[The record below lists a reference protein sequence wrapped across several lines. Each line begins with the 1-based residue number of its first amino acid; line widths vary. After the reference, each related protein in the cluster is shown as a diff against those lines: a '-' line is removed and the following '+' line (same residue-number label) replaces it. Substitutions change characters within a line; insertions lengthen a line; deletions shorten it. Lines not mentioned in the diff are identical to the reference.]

1 MNTNK
6 SNGKKYTNED
16 FADALL
22 ELKEQSGLS
31 YMQIAI
37 KSELSDTYLVNIVK
51 RKNLAPK
58 DENIEKIAKALGV
71 EPEYF
76 FEYRLRRLVDFINEN
91 RKYLNEFLDHVEI
104 KEKKIQKKRQAS
116 GM

>member
-22 ELKEQSGLS
+22 ELKEKSALS

-37 KSELSDTYLVNIVK
+37 KSGLSDTYLVNIVK

-71 EPEYF
+71 DPEYF

-91 RKYLNEFLDHVEI
+91 REYLNEFLDHVEI
-104 KEKKIQKKRQAS
+104 KGKKEKRII
-116 GM
+116 